1 MSSPFR
7 MTGSAKESMITIAGC
22 GTSRRCGIGTKASGL
37 NEAGGQMRSLH
48 TASFTMR
55 TPKVDS
61 SKLF

>member
-1 MSSPFR
+1 
-7 MTGSAKESMITIAGC
+7 MISIAGC
-22 GTSRRCGIGTKASGL
+22 GTSRRRGIGTKASGL

>member
-7 MTGSAKESMITIAGC
+7 MTGSAKESMITIAGY